1 MGVGL
6 AIVGCDC
13 VMRAARLSKL
23 VAMSSCLA
31 ESSSCNGVG
40 QVDKSMSNVDS
51 IDCHLLGIGVACG
64 SWVEELYVRI
74 FRCSGDS
81 ACRSLRK

>member
-1 MGVGL
+1 MGGGL

-13 VMRAARLSKL
+13 VMMAARLSKL
-23 VAMSSCLA
+23 VAMSSCLD
-31 ESSSCNGVG
+31 ESMSSSGVG
-40 QVDKSMSNVDS
+40 SVNRSMSIVAS
-51 IDCHLLGIGVACG
+51 IVCHLMAIGVACG
-64 SWVEELYVRI
+64 SWVEELCVRI